1 MGVTCPH
8 NLFLVE
14 KLNIQKRDL
23 TMQIENNHLKLLNL
37 EKEIEEIEDKISEG
51 ENDIRLNQSLL
62 NENELRNKAKKLVE
76 LNRDKQ
82 RNIKSLEYI
91 LTINETLKNNLESI
105 DKKIIEYQNMP
116 FLNRANNI
124 MDSNRIEDNAQILAN
139 NTNTLLK
146 QREEEE
152 KIQKLLEEANKA
164 YLGNEY
170 LKNEEEYL
178 KNLLEPR
185 NKKKKKNNLM
195 KSFYLLTLIFG
206 KIL

>member
-185 NKKKKKNNLM
+185 NTN
-195 KSFYLLTLIFG
+195 
-206 KIL
+206 